1 MSEIVALLFTDAV
14 DSTLTTQRLGDE
26 RARALWTEHDR
37 RARDLLRRHHG
48 REIDRADGFL
58 LLFDSVADAARH
70 ALDYHFA
77 MAELGLAARAG
88 LHVGAVVLRQASA
101 EDVALGAKPVEVEG
115 LAKPL
120 AARVMA
126 MARGGQTLLTAAA
139 RQTLDRAGL
148 DPAMQIRSHGHYR
161 LKGIDE
167 PIEVFEV
174 CTVAHGD
181 FTPPA
186 DAEKSYRV
194 VRSGDLWQ
202 PMREIP
208 RHLPAER
215 DAFVGRGADLQAIA
229 HHFENGARLVTLL
242 GPGGTGKTRLSV
254 RYGRAW
260 LGDWPGGVWFCDL
273 CEATTLD
280 GIHYAAGSVLGVR
293 LEAGDAAAQLAEA
306 IAGRGRCLIV
316 LDNFEQV
323 AMHAAATVGRWLDG
337 APEAAFMVTSRER
350 LNVAGETVQ
359 PVEPL
364 PLNGPAID
372 LFVVRAQAR
381 RPGFVPD
388 DAQRAVV
395 AEITSLLD
403 GLPLAIELAAARIGV
418 LSPAQL
424 LLRLRDRFALLAGRG
439 GTGRQATL
447 RAAIDWSWQL
457 LSAWEQAA
465 FEQCSVFEGGFTLAA
480 AEAVIDLV
488 PWPDAPPVVDT
499 MQALLDKS
507 LLRRWSPPQA
517 EPRQELD
524 EPYFGMYLSIHE
536 YATEKRRQRSLD
548 VERALQLRHGHYFAA
563 FGSDAAIE
571 ALATHGG
578 MQRQHSL
585 RQELENLVVACHRA
599 VTRDDGEVAVA
610 CYRAAWEV
618 LALQGPFSAAVT
630 LGGEVT
636 AMKGLDIRLAE
647 NARLTH
653 SEALM
658 RVGAGEGLETAFL
671 QALGRVRAVGDRRLE
686 GRILNR
692 LGNICLW
699 EGRQGEAHAHY
710 DAALDCFRDIKSR
723 LLEARMLGN
732 LAIVHH
738 EQGRP
743 AEALAHYESA
753 LAIEREIGSRRDEAI
768 TLCNLADLLGAQGR
782 IEPARATFAA
792 ALALLRAL
800 GDRDTEAVTLGQLG
814 NFELEQGLLDE
825 ALATLRAALALT
837 REIGNRRIQAYTLR
851 NLGEALLEHGDVA
864 AARDA
869 FEQALAILRLAPNRR
884 VEAHALGGLAALA
897 VHQGRTADA
906 VAALDEA
913 EATMREL
920 DDRPLL
926 AELLCIRCRLE
937 LARADRSAA
946 HAALGEAEAIAA
958 ATHADAGSGLRRRIE
973 RLKQELAD

>member
-1 MSEIVALLFTDAV
+1 
-14 DSTLTTQRLGDE
+14 
-26 RARALWTEHDR
+26 
-37 RARDLLRRHHG
+37 
-48 REIDRADGFL
+48 
-58 LLFDSVADAARH
+58 
-70 ALDYHFA
+70 
-77 MAELGLAARAG
+77 
-88 LHVGAVVLRQASA
+88 
-101 EDVALGAKPVEVEG
+101 
-115 LAKPL
+115 
-120 AARVMA
+120 
-126 MARGGQTLLTAAA
+126 
-139 RQTLDRAGL
+139 
-148 DPAMQIRSHGHYR
+148 
-161 LKGIDE
+161 
-167 PIEVFEV
+167 
-174 CTVAHGD
+174 
-181 FTPPA
+181 
-186 DAEKSYRV
+186 
-194 VRSGDLWQ
+194 
-202 PMREIP
+202 
-208 RHLPAER
+208 
-215 DAFVGRGADLQAIA
+215 
-229 HHFENGARLVTLL
+229 
-242 GPGGTGKTRLSV
+242 
-254 RYGRAW
+254 
-260 LGDWPGGVWFCDL
+260 
-273 CEATTLD
+273 
-280 GIHYAAGSVLGVR
+280 VLGVR

-536 YATEKRRQRSLD
+536 YATEKRRQRRSRR
-548 VERALQLRHGHYFAA
+548 RACAAAAPRPLFRRVWQRRSDRGAGDAWRHATPACAA
-563 FGSDAAIE
+563 SGARE
-571 ALATHGG
+571 P
-578 MQRQHSL
+578 
-585 RQELENLVVACHRA
+585 VVACHAR
-599 VTRDDGEVAVA
+599 RDRGDGEVAVA

-636 AMKGLDIRLAE
+636 AMKGLDVRLAE
-647 NARLTH
+647 NARLTQ

-671 QALGRVRAVGDRRLE
+671 QALGRVRGVGDRRLE
-686 GRILNR
+686 GTHPQSASATSVS
-692 LGNICLW
+692 
-699 EGRQGEAHAHY
+699 GRAGRARRMPTTTRRST
-710 DAALDCFRDIKSR
+710 CFRDIRAGCWRRACWATWRSSTMSR
-723 LLEARMLGN
+723 D
-732 LAIVHH
+732 V
-738 EQGRP
+738 P
-743 AEALAHYESA
+743 P
-753 LAIEREIGSRRDEAI
+753 RRWR
-768 TLCNLADLLGAQGR
+768 T
-782 IEPARATFAA
+782 TK
-792 ALALLRAL
+792 
-800 GDRDTEAVTLGQLG
+800 
-814 NFELEQGLLDE
+814 
-825 ALATLRAALALT
+825 
-837 REIGNRRIQAYTLR
+837 RR
-851 NLGEALLEHGDVA
+851 
-864 AARDA
+864 
-869 FEQALAILRLAPNRR
+869 
-884 VEAHALGGLAALA
+884 
-897 VHQGRTADA
+897 
-906 VAALDEA
+906 
-913 EATMREL
+913 
-920 DDRPLL
+920 
-926 AELLCIRCRLE
+926 
-937 LARADRSAA
+937 
-946 HAALGEAEAIAA
+946 
-958 ATHADAGSGLRRRIE
+958 
-973 RLKQELAD
+973 